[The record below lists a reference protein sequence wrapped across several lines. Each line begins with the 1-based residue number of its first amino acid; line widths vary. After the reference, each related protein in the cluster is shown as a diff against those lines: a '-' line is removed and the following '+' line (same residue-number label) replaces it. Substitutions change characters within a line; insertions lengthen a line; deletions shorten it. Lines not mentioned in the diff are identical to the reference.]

1 MKLAR
6 EPPAKNTQAHPKT
19 KANHEREKK
28 LMSERSAEE
37 TLLNSIFTP
46 AEWVPADLAPSNYCS
61 LKARNIIEKAPTD
74 VRNYLLVNDPEEALD
89 LFMEMSTGWAE
100 GSDHEDRPCC
110 EEDLECIADK
120 FLLSRER
127 TSYRADAWSIAA
139 ECEHDW
145 DWDWFPRTY
154 VKNKVMWLANAFE
167 SLKTQGLTLDP
178 DTCER
183 HRDLTPEEREI
194 ARKVVE
200 DILKFYSAQQN

>member
-6 EPPAKNTQAHPKT
+6 APPAKNTQAHQKKQKQLT
-19 KANHEREKK
+19 KEKK
-28 LMSERSAEE
+28 LMSKRSAEQVM
-37 TLLNSIFTP
+37 LDSLFTP
-46 AEWVPADLAPSNYCS
+46 AEWVPLELQPSNYCS
-61 LKARNIIEKAPTD
+61 PEAQSLIEKAPTD
-74 VRNYLLVNDPEEALD
+74 VRDYLLVNSPDQALD
-89 LFMEMSTGWAE
+89 LFLEMSTGWAE
-100 GSDHEDRPCC
+100 GSDHEERPCC

-154 VKNKVMWLANAFE
+154 VKNKVLWLANAFE
-167 SLKTQGLTLDP
+167 SLKVQGLTLDP

-183 HRDLTPEEREI
+183 HKDLTPEEREI

-200 DILKFYSAQQN
+200 DILNFYSAQQN